1 MKARISQMVTLLMAV
16 LIFVE
21 NFAGFRVYADENDDY
36 TNLYN
41 QCISFYETMESTG
54 IEYEYI
60 SDLLAYG
67 YKGENFWD
75 AEEDTSQN
83 LLTNDDVN
91 RRLFEMNHHEGED
104 IALLDGDYYDGN
116 PPHDAREQASRMS
129 YIMNVYDKYYNDG
142 KHDRATYLTY
152 LYISHYTENI
162 NYDRTAT
169 TPNFNQIFAHII
181 SKNDIVYFNRF
192 IENSQFADAANAIKR
207 ASDVR
212 DSVKGIFG
220 LAGNAADLAC
230 QGIEYAEINYI
241 DAYENLKSTIDAMGL
256 SEDEQEALLKKMK
269 DIYKENY
276 SNSVS
281 ESEIIDKM
289 NIQLAEVGGGEQLA
303 KKYATLMSTILK
315 NSANVDILGSAL
327 SCTVAAVDLLSTG
340 VSAANLAQLYNSYSV
355 RRADRASIYYGLD
368 PLP

>member
-1 MKARISQMVTLLMAV
+1 MKTRVMQTVTLLMAV
-16 LIFVE
+16 LVFVE
-21 NFAGFRVYADENDDY
+21 NLAGFRAYADENDDY
-36 TNLYN
+36 TDLYN

-54 IEYEYI
+54 IEYEYL
-60 SDLLAYG
+60 SDLLEYG
-67 YKGENFWD
+67 YKGDDFWD
-75 AEEDTSQN
+75 AEKELSQN
-83 LLTNDDVN
+83 ARTNNDINYCSLGKVTN
-91 RRLFEMNHHEGED
+91 EGKD
-104 IALLDGDYYDGN
+104 IVLLDGDYYDGN
-116 PPHDAREQASRMS
+116 PPYNAKEQANRMI
-129 YIMNVYDKYYNDG
+129 YIANVYDKYYNDG
-142 KHDRATYLTY
+142 KHDRATYYTY

-192 IENSQFADAANAIKR
+192 IENSQFADAANAIKK
-207 ASDVR
+207 ASDLR

-230 QGIEYAEINYI
+230 QGIEYAEIDYI
-241 DAYENLKSTIDAMGL
+241 DAYGNLKSTIDAMGL
-256 SEDEQEALLKKMK
+256 SEDERDALLKKMK
-269 DIYKENY
+269 KIYKDNY
-276 SNSVS
+276 LNSVS

-289 NIQLAEVGGGEQLA
+289 NIQLVEVGGGEQLV
-303 KKYATLMSTILK
+303 KNYATLMSTILK
-315 NSANVDILGSAL
+315 SASNIKIMENAL
-327 SCTVAAVDLLSTG
+327 SCTVAAVDLLNTG